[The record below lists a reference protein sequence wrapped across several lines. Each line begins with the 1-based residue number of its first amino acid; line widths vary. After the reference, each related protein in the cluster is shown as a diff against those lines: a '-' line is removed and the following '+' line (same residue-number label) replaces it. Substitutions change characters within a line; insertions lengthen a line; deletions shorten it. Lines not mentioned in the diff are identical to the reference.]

1 MKVNDIPIEARKAL
15 AEGKI
20 QEANAILSDYYSL
33 KGTVVEGR
41 HLGRI
46 LGFPTANLEVN
57 KIHPL
62 IIPNGVYA
70 VRIKYQATMY
80 NGMVNIGIR
89 PTFDQHEVTI
99 EVNLFDFS
107 GDLYGHELTLFF
119 IERIRD
125 EMKFPDPEALKRQIT
140 IDKLRIAELLTG
152 RDQPDPYSK

>member
-1 MKVNDIPIEARKAL
+1 
-15 AEGKI
+15 
-20 QEANAILSDYYSL
+20 
-33 KGTVVEGR
+33 
-41 HLGRI
+41 
-46 LGFPTANLEVN
+46 
-57 KIHPL
+57 
-62 IIPNGVYA
+62 
-70 VRIKYQATMY
+70 MY